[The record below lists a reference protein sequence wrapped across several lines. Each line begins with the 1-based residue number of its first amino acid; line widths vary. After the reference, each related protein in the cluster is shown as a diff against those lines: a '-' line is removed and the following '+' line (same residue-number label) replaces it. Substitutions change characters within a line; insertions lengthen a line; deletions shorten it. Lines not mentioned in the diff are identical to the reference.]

1 MRIDFQNPE
10 SAPLVAA
17 PSLQS
22 SRSSAPP
29 APPLMF
35 DIPRRVLRQLV
46 LAAAAYLLV
55 MAAAFRAG
63 EGLGVIFVVFGLVL
77 VGYYGL
83 PVIMARVSGAKGS
96 HDDRRGAW
104 GIDTASG
111 YLTGRAA
118 WTQIMT
124 VPLLM
129 LIWAVFIACLIW
141 IGV

>member
-10 SAPLVAA
+10 TGSMVTAPRPQTPEATA
-17 PSLQS
+17 Q
-22 SRSSAPP
+22 P
-29 APPLMF
+29 APPLSF
-35 DIPRRVLRQLV
+35 DIPRHVLRQLV
-46 LAAAAYLLV
+46 LAAAGYLAV

-63 EGLGVIFVVFGLVL
+63 DGIGTIFVVFGVVL

-83 PVIMARVSGAKGS
+83 PVVMARASGASGS
-96 HDDRRGAW
+96 DDRRGAC

-118 WTQIMT
+118 WVQIMT

-129 LIWAVFIACLIW
+129 LAWAIFIAWLI
-141 IGV
+141 

>member
-10 SAPLVAA
+10 TGSLVTAPKVQPQAA
-17 PSLQS
+17 T
-22 SRSSAPP
+22 APP
-29 APPLMF
+29 APPLSF
-35 DIPRRVLRQLV
+35 DIPQRILRQLV
-46 LAAAAYLLV
+46 LAAAGYLAV

-63 EGLGVIFVVFGLVL
+63 DGIGIIFVVFGVVL

-83 PVIMARVSGAKGS
+83 PVVMARASGAKGN
-96 HDDRRGAW
+96 DDRRGAW

-118 WTQIMT
+118 WAQLMT

-129 LIWAVFIACLIW
+129 LAWAVFIAWLI
-141 IGV
+141 

>member
-1 MRIDFQNPE
+1 MRIDFQNTETGSPVT
-10 SAPLVAA
+10 APQAQPREA
-17 PSLQS
+17 T
-22 SRSSAPP
+22 AEP
-29 APPLMF
+29 APPLSF

-46 LAAAAYLLV
+46 LAAAGYLAV

-63 EGLGVIFVVFGLVL
+63 EGIGIIFVVFGVVM

-83 PVIMARVSGAKGS
+83 PVAMARASGAKGAE
-96 HDDRRGAW
+96 DYRCGAW

-118 WTQIMT
+118 WAQIMT

-129 LIWAVFIACLIW
+129 LAWAIFIAFLM
-141 IGV
+141 

>member
-10 SAPLVAA
+10 TGSLVKAPKVPIPEATA
-17 PSLQS
+17 Q
-22 SRSSAPP
+22 P
-29 APPLMF
+29 APPLGF

-46 LAAAAYLLV
+46 LAAAGYLVV

-63 EGLGVIFVVFGLVL
+63 DGIGIIFVVFGLVL

-83 PVIMARVSGAKGS
+83 PVVMARASGARS
-96 HDDRRGAW
+96 ADDDRCGAW

-118 WTQIMT
+118 WSQIMT

-129 LIWAVFIACLIW
+129 LAWAVFIACLI
-141 IGV
+141 

>member
-10 SAPLVAA
+10 TGSLVSAPKVQTQETTA
-17 PSLQS
+17 Q
-22 SRSSAPP
+22 P
-29 APPLMF
+29 APPLNF
-35 DIPRRVLRQLV
+35 DIPQRVLRQLV
-46 LAAAAYLLV
+46 LAAAGYIAV

-63 EGLGVIFVVFGLVL
+63 DGIGIIFVVFGVVL

-83 PVIMARVSGAKGS
+83 PFVMARASGATIS
-96 HDDRRGAW
+96 DDRRGAW

-118 WTQIMT
+118 WAQIMT

-129 LIWAVFIACLIW
+129 LAWAVFIAWLI
-141 IGV
+141 

>member
-10 SAPLVAA
+10 TGSLVTAPPVSAPAA
-17 PSLQS
+17 AAQ
-22 SRSSAPP
+22 P
-29 APPLMF
+29 APPLSF

-46 LAAAAYLLV
+46 LAAAGYLAV

-63 EGLGVIFVVFGLVL
+63 DGIGVIFVVFGVVL

-83 PVIMARVSGAKGS
+83 PVVMARSSGARGAD
-96 HDDRRGAW
+96 DDRRGAW

-118 WTQIMT
+118 WAQIMT

-129 LIWAVFIACLIW
+129 LAWAVFIAFLM
-141 IGV
+141 